1 MILMLMAAAA
11 APALMP
17 VSDTPLG
24 WQIGRRTAPKTL
36 VEYGALNCPHC
47 ADFNKLAGPSIM
59 QAVRAGRVRFEYRPF
74 IIFPH
79 DVPAT
84 LIARCVPVSRR
95 FQFVDA
101 YYRNTRAYSAK
112 LEGADQKAL
121 DAAGA
126 KGDAELNRLLVSLT
140 GMKPLAA
147 RFGLTGAA
155 VDRCVGDPKG
165 IAWVSAALTKAQAAG
180 ITGTPTFYLDGVKNP
195 FTSFDDVAAKLK

>member
-1 MILMLMAAAA
+1 MFLTFLAAAA

-17 VSDTPLG
+17 VNDTPVG
-24 WQIGRRTAPKTL
+24 WQIGRKNAPKTL

-47 ADFNKLAGPSIM
+47 ADFNKMAGPTIM
-59 QAVRAGRVRFEYRPF
+59 KAVRAGRVRFEYRPF
-74 IIFPH
+74 LIFPH

-84 LIARCVPVSRR
+84 LIARCVPVTRR

-101 YYRNTRAYSAK
+101 YYQNTRAFTAK
-112 LEGADQKAL
+112 LQGVDQSVL

-126 KGDAELNRLLVSLT
+126 KGDAELNRLLVKLT

-155 VDRCVGDPKG
+155 VDRCVSDPKG
-165 IAWVSAALTKAQAAG
+165 VAWAQNALKKGQDAG
-180 ITGTPTFYLDGVKNP
+180 ITGTPTFFLDGEKNP